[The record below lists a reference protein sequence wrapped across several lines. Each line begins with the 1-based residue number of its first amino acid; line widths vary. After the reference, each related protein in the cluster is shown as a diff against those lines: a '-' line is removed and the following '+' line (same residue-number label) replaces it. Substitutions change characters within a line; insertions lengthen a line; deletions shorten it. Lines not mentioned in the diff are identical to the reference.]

1 MKAGVQIYSQKLLH
15 EVTDDGVV
23 MLDLARLG
31 EKIKIK
37 GDNVIIMGGLQPDAT
52 LYQGLKDK
60 GLAVYAIGDCIQPR
74 GIHEAIYEG
83 HLTARSI

>member
-1 MKAGVQIYSQKLLH
+1 MA
-15 EVTDDGVV
+15 
-23 MLDLARLG
+23 
-31 EKIKIK
+31 
-37 GDNVIIMGGLQPDAT
+37 

-60 GLAVYAIGDCIQPR
+60 GLAAYAIGDCVQPR